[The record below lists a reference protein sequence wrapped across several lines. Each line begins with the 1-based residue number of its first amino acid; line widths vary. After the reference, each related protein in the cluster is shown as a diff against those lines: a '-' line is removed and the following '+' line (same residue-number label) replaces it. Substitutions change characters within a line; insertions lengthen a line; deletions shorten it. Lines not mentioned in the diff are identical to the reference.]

1 MFYLG
6 HKSEEGEQERD
17 LDLEGFDAD
26 PGSTFILTRIR
37 IPNYISKTL
46 KTFKKIVF
54 FYLKSY
60 VNI

>member
-37 IPNYISKTL
+37 IRNYISKTL

-54 FYLKSY
+54 FFT
-60 VNI
+60 